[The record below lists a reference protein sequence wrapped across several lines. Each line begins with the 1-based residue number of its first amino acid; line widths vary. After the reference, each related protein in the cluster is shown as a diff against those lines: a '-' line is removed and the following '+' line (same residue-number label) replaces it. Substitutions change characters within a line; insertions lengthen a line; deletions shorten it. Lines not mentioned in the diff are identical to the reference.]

1 MRRGTKLL
9 RSSKPRRRRRVAA
22 LVGAVALLAAGVLTG
37 CGATTTSRE
46 GASVER
52 GRELFQQQCG
62 QCHVLGDA
70 GTAGEIGPNLDD
82 GFTARE
88 QGFEES
94 TYFEVVLEQ
103 MAIPG
108 EPMPDFDEPGTDTY
122 LPEEDRIAIA
132 SYVARV
138 AGKPVEDRGPAT
150 DDPKAIFAASC
161 GSCHTLADAGTTGT
175 VGPSLDESN
184 VDVQAAAEQIANGGG
199 GMPAFRGQLS
209 DEQIRAL
216 AEYVVQAR
224 QGR

>member
-1 MRRGTKLL
+1 L
-9 RSSKPRRRRRVAA
+9 RSWGRRRKGSAAPAAVGLLVAA
-22 LVGAVALLAAGVLTG
+22 CVLTG
-37 CGATTTSRE
+37 CGATTASRE
-46 GASVER
+46 GASVDR
-52 GRELFQQQCG
+52 GKELFQQQCG
-62 QCHVLGDA
+62 QCHVLADA

-82 GFTARE
+82 GFIARE
-88 QGFEES
+88 HGFEES

-103 MAIPG
+103 MEIPG

-122 LPEEDRIAIA
+122 LPEDDRIAIA

-138 AGKPVEDRGPAT
+138 AGKPVEDGAAAAA

-184 VDVQAAAEQIANGGG
+184 ADVEAAAEQIANGGG

-209 DEQIRAL
+209 DEQIQAL
-216 AEYVVQAR
+216 AEYDVDAR
-224 QGR
+224 KGG

>member
-1 MRRGTKLL
+1 L
-9 RSSKPRRRRRVAA
+9 RSSEPRPERSARP
-22 LVGAVALLAAGVLTG
+22 LAVALVLLAAAGLLTG

-46 GASVER
+46 GASVDR
-52 GRELFQQQCG
+52 GKELFQQQCG
-62 QCHVLGDA
+62 QCHALADA
-70 GTAGEIGPNLDD
+70 GTAGEIGPDLDD
-82 GFTARE
+82 GFIARE

-108 EPMPDFDEPGTDTY
+108 EPMPDFDERGTEYY
-122 LPEEDRIAIA
+122 LPEDDRVAIA

-138 AGKPVEDRGPAT
+138 AGKPVEDQPAA
-150 DDPKAIFAASC
+150 DDPQAIFTASC
-161 GSCHTLADAGTTGT
+161 GSCHELADAGTTGT

-209 DEQIRAL
+209 EEQISAL

-224 QGR
+224 QGGGG

>member
-1 MRRGTKLL
+1 L
-9 RSSKPRRRRRVAA
+9 RSSEPRRRRRAAPAVASLLVAA
-22 LVGAVALLAAGVLTG
+22 GLLTG

-46 GASVER
+46 GASVDR
-52 GRELFQQQCG
+52 GKELFQQQCG
-62 QCHVLGDA
+62 QCHALADA

-82 GFTARE
+82 GFTARR

-108 EPMPDFDEPGTDTY
+108 EPMPDFDEPGTEYY
-122 LPEEDRIAIA
+122 LPEDDRVAIA

-138 AGKPVEDRGPAT
+138 AGKPVADGGAAAG
-150 DDPKAIFAASC
+150 DPKATFTASC
-161 GSCHTLADAGTTGT
+161 GSCHVLADAGTTGT

-184 VDVQAAAEQIANGGG
+184 VDVEAAAEQIANGGG

-209 DEQIRAL
+209 DDQIRAL
-216 AEYVVQAR
+216 AEYVVGAR
-224 QGR
+224 KGG